1 MKHHARLF
9 LAHLRKEVR
18 VAAEFAG
25 LGHIPGRSTK
35 WVKSLKSYPKLK
47 MTRSA
52 ADAGL
57 PVAVWPPRRQ
67 RMTALERQNKQDTR
81 RVPVFARTVFRHLQD
96 QGYTREQIIGVSTEI
111 LNLLHD
117 DLKTKGDFAPAE

>member
-1 MKHHARLF
+1 
-9 LAHLRKEVR
+9 
-18 VAAEFAG
+18 
-25 LGHIPGRSTK
+25 
-35 WVKSLKSYPKLK
+35 
-47 MTRSA
+47 
-52 ADAGL
+52 
-57 PVAVWPPRRQ
+57 
-67 RMTALERQNKQDTR
+67 MTALERQSKQDTR